1 MLEKDNVELRSEKMR
16 NIIGEIPSW
25 LVRVGSAVI
34 VAVITVII
42 VCMCLIRPGGRSI
55 LSFI

>member
-16 NIIGEIPSW
+16 NIIGEIPPW

-34 VAVITVII
+34 VAVITVIVACI
-42 VCMCLIRPGGRSI
+42 CLIRPGGRLI